1 MLNRPKRDPA
11 LIRKIKEWAYEC
23 FPISKE
29 STVSVMELQCHEP
42 DCAPLETV
50 IAVIEQKGKTRQW
63 KFHKQIPDVTRK
75 DLELASLWADC
86 RQLGSS
92 FMIFP
97 DLENNDI
104 PRRTLRKKPNNLK
117 ATREVSAYEKMLA
130 TRIANHLISQ

>member
-1 MLNRPKRDPA
+1 
-11 LIRKIKEWAYEC
+11 
-23 FPISKE
+23 
-29 STVSVMELQCHEP
+29 MELQCHEP
-42 DCAPLETV
+42 DCAPLETF
-50 IAVIEQKGKTRQW
+50 IAVIEQVGKTRQW
-63 KFHKQIPDVTRK
+63 KLHKQIPDVTRK
-75 DLELASLWADC
+75 DLELTSSWADC
-86 RQLGSS
+86 CQLGSS

>member
-29 STVSVMELQCHEP
+29 ATVSVMELQCHEP
-42 DCAPLETV
+42 D
-50 IAVIEQKGKTRQW
+50 
-63 KFHKQIPDVTRK
+63 VTRK
-75 DLELASLWADC
+75 DLEMASLWADC

-130 TRIANHLISQ
+130 TRIAND